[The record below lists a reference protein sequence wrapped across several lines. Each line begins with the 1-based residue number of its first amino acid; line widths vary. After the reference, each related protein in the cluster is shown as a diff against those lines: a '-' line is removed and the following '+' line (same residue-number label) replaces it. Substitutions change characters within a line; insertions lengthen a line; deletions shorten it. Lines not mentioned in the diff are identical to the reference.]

1 MVIFL
6 HPAWSRESR
15 PQMLERTGALPD
27 AVVACAGGGSNA
39 IGTFAEYLLGMEDG
53 EQYAGNDNVRLIGVE
68 PAGEGLDTD
77 KHGAPLNKGVVGI
90 LHGSCS
96 YALLKDGEILHP
108 HSVSAGLDYPGIGPE
123 HSYLKDTGR
132 AAYPAVTDAEA
143 LDAFRML
150 SRYEGIIPALES
162 SHALAFA
169 LKLAQQ
175 CEETGEE
182 MNILVTLSGRGD
194 KDVDYVRRIQGDL
207 AAEDPATH
215 PVVNLNIEG
224 VLAEMTAESNAR
236 EGL

>member
-1 MVIFL
+1 
-6 HPAWSRESR
+6 
-15 PQMLERTGALPD
+15 MLERTGALPD
-27 AVVACAGGGSNA
+27 AVVACAGDGSNA
-39 IGTFAEYLLGMEDG
+39 IGAFAEYLLGTEDG
-53 EQYAGNDNVRLIGVE
+53 EQYAGND
-68 PAGEGLDTD
+68 
-77 KHGAPLNKGVVGI
+77 KGVVGI

-108 HSVSAGLDYPGIGPE
+108 HSVSAGLDYPGMGPE

-150 SRYEGIIPALES
+150 SRYEDIIPALES
-162 SHALAFA
+162 AHALAYA

-215 PVVNLNIEG
+215 PVVNPNIEG
-224 VLAEMTAESNAR
+224 VFAEMTAESNAC